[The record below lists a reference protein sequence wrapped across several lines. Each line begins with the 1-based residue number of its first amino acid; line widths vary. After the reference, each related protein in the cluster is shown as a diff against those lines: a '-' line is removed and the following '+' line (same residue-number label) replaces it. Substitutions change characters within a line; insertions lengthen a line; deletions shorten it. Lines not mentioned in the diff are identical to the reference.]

1 MTLVGGE
8 QTAPAAQVA
17 YSAPSVRTAYPVLA
31 AQVAYSAPVARG
43 YPTDPA
49 VQFASSVPAAR
60 IAYSAPVA
68 RGFPTDPTAQIVA
81 FVPAAWVAS
90 SALAVWRVYSASGT
104 RIASSSC
111 TPNKPARLQ
120 AKQ

>member
-1 MTLVGGE
+1 MTLVAGV

-17 YSAPSVRTAYPVLA
+17 CPLLA
-31 AQVAYSAPVARG
+31 AQVAYPVPVVRG
-43 YPTDPA
+43 YPSDPA
-49 VQFASSVPAAR
+49 VPFASSVPAAR

-68 RGFPTDPTAQIVA
+68 RGYPTDPTAQIVA